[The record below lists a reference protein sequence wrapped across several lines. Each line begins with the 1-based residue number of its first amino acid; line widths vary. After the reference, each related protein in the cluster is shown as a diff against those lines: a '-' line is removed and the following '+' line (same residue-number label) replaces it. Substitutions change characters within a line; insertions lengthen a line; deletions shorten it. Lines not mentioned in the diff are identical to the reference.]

1 MIACDQA
8 IFLPML
14 ERARLRCRPMMFI
27 PRVMYHYDTD
37 SVDDFSVFFEKRS
50 LKQKNVAQW
59 IRERG
64 YIP

>member
-14 ERARLRCRPMMFI
+14 ERARIKNRPLIFI
-27 PRVMYHYDTD
+27 PRVMYHYNIDLD
-37 SVDDFSVFFEKRS
+37 NPELFSCDRS
-50 LKQKNVAQW
+50 LDQKMSAEK

-64 YIP
+64 YIE